1 VGGAGEATV
10 ARFDS
15 IARGFLRYLYEE
27 TGFRPEV
34 AGFFTSR
41 HGRAQDPPVTLDELA
56 GVVSLLRERELV
68 ATGSE
73 QDGSLPFRAGLTGTG
88 LICVSDHDADID
100 ACAGDHTP
108 PAVRQ
113 IKPRPCHDDRAE
125 PRIDPVVPSQ
135 PSPAG
140 FLLEGLARVAR
151 VLLLT
156 LPAVQPTY
164 NHDKKRVGNA
174 AQRLLD
180 ATRQPNADPRRIR
193 LLTQTLRT
201 ELATGSLANTLGV
214 VLLDGLDEALRESGL
229 P

>member
-1 VGGAGEATV
+1 M

-34 AGFFTSR
+34 AGFLNSR
-41 HGRAQDPPVTLDELA
+41 HGRAQDPPVTLDEL
-56 GVVSLLRERELV
+56 GRVVSVLREHELV

-73 QDGSLPFRAGLTGTG
+73 QNGITPFRAGLTGSG
-88 LICVSDHDADID
+88 LICVSNHDADID
-100 ACAGDHTP
+100 AWADHAPATVRRLGD
-108 PAVRQ
+108 
-113 IKPRPCHDDRAE
+113 RPCQDRAAQIPIE
-125 PRIDPVVPSQ
+125 RVVPSQ
-135 PSPAG
+135 PSRTG
-140 FLLEGLARVAR
+140 FALEGLARVAR

-156 LPAVQPTY
+156 LPAVQPRFD
-164 NHDKKRVGNA
+164 HDKELVGNA
-174 AQRLLD
+174 ARRLLD

-193 LLTQTLRT
+193 LLTQKLRT

-214 VLLDGLDEALRESGL
+214 VLLDGLDEALLESGL